1 MNIEAGVNSLLT
13 KKIRTLS
20 GATVHCAPCLSRRR
34 MLGGVR
40 FHLVAHTSDG
50 TPLPI
55 EVIELNQLPAV
66 GTAIRPPVSKLV
78 CFVTRAVP
86 ASIEATGDI
95 RIAGTIYADLI
106 R

>member
-1 MNIEAGVNSLLT
+1 
-13 KKIRTLS
+13 
-20 GATVHCAPCLSRRR
+20 
-34 MLGGVR
+34 VR
-40 FHLVAHTSDG
+40 FYLVVHASDG
-50 TPLPI
+50 AARPI
-55 EVIELNQLPAV
+55 ELIELNQLPAV
-66 GTAIRPPVSKLV
+66 GTAIRPPVSTVL